1 MLHIFKFSK
10 ILNRNLQNFVRI
22 GNTNVK
28 KHPLNPKPK
37 MTQNWFDNVYIK
49 AKGDSNQV
57 PWANMTANAYL
68 KDWLNQNPQ
77 FGQGLVRK
85 ALVVGCGLG
94 DDAELLAEK
103 GFDVTAFDI
112 SPTAIDWCKQR
123 FPDSSVNYVVADVFD
138 LNKKWQRNFDFVFEA
153 RTIQSLPLKVRE
165 QVMAAIAQLVTE
177 EGTLLVVT
185 VTRDTPEEPSGPPYP
200 LSLEEVDYFKKL
212 GLQEINR
219 NSYSEKNS
227 RFPQRLRI
235 EYRYYSAS

>member
-1 MLHIFKFSK
+1 
-10 ILNRNLQNFVRI
+10 
-22 GNTNVK
+22 
-28 KHPLNPKPK
+28 
-37 MTQNWFDNVYIK
+37 MTENWFDNIYIK

-77 FGQGLVRK
+77 FGKDSKIK

-112 SPTAIDWCKQR
+112 SSTAIDWCKQR
-123 FPDSSVNYVVADVFD
+123 FPNSTVNYVVADLFD
-138 LNKKWQRNFDFVFEA
+138 LDSSQNWTRNFDFVFEA
-153 RTIQSLPLKVRE
+153 RTIQSLPLSVRE
-165 QVMAAIAQLVTE
+165 QVMEIIAQFVAD

-185 VTRDTPEEPSGPPYP
+185 VTRDTPEEPNGPPYP
-200 LSLEEVDYFKKL
+200 LSVEEVDYFNKL

-219 NSYSEKNS
+219 DSYSEKNS
-227 RFPQRLRI
+227 RFPKRLRI
-235 EYRYYSAS
+235 EYRFKSKS

>member
-1 MLHIFKFSK
+1 
-10 ILNRNLQNFVRI
+10 
-22 GNTNVK
+22 
-28 KHPLNPKPK
+28 
-37 MTQNWFDNVYIK
+37 MTQNWFDNVYVK

-77 FGQGLVRK
+77 FGKGLVRK
-85 ALVVGCGLG
+85 ALVIGCGLG
-94 DDAELLAEK
+94 DDAELLAEQ
-103 GFDVTAFDI
+103 GFNVTAFDI

-123 FPDSSVNYVVADVFD
+123 FPDSSVNYVVADLFD
-138 LNKKWQRNFDFVFEA
+138 LDKGWIRNFNFVFES

-165 QVMAAIAQLVTE
+165 QAMSAVAQLVAE

-200 LSLEEVDYFKKL
+200 LSLEEIDYFLKL
-212 GLQEINR
+212 GLEEIKR

-227 RFPQRLRI
+227 RFAQRLRI
-235 EYRYYSAS
+235 EYRFNSPT

>member
-1 MLHIFKFSK
+1 
-10 ILNRNLQNFVRI
+10 
-22 GNTNVK
+22 
-28 KHPLNPKPK
+28 
-37 MTQNWFDNVYIK
+37 MTQNWFDNLYIK

-68 KDWLNQNPQ
+68 KDWLNQHPQ
-77 FGQGLVRK
+77 FGKGLT

-94 DDAELLAEK
+94 DDAEALAEK

-123 FPDSSVNYVVADVFD
+123 FPDSSVNYIVADLFD
-138 LNKKWQRNFDFVFEA
+138 LDKAWIRKFDFVFEA

-165 QVMAAIAQLVTE
+165 QAMSAVAQLVAQK
-177 EGTLLVVT
+177 GTLLVVT
-185 VTRDTPEEPSGPPYP
+185 VTRDTPEEPDGPPYP
-200 LSLEEVDYFKKL
+200 LSLEEIDYFLKL

-227 RFPQRLRI
+227 RFPKRLRI
-235 EYRYYSAS
+235 EYRFNIFST

>member
-1 MLHIFKFSK
+1 
-10 ILNRNLQNFVRI
+10 
-22 GNTNVK
+22 
-28 KHPLNPKPK
+28 
-37 MTQNWFDNVYIK
+37 MTQNWFDNIYIK

-68 KDWLNQNPQ
+68 KDWLNQHPQ
-77 FGQGLVRK
+77 FGEGLVRK

-112 SPTAIDWCKQR
+112 SSTAIDWCKQR
-123 FPDSSVNYVVADVFD
+123 FPDSSVNYVVADLFD
-138 LNKKWQRNFDFVFEA
+138 LDSSHNWIKNFDFVFEA

-165 QVMAAIAQLVTE
+165 QVMEIIAQLVAD

-200 LSLEEVDYFKKL
+200 LSLAEVDYFQKL

-227 RFPQRLRI
+227 RFPKRLRI
-235 EYRYYSAS
+235 EYRFESKS

>member
-1 MLHIFKFSK
+1 
-10 ILNRNLQNFVRI
+10 
-22 GNTNVK
+22 
-28 KHPLNPKPK
+28 
-37 MTQNWFDNVYIK
+37 MTQNWFDNVYVK

-77 FGQGLVRK
+77 IGKGLK

-94 DDAELLAEK
+94 DDAEALAEK
-103 GFDVTAFDI
+103 GFNVTAFDI
-112 SPTAIDWCKQR
+112 SSTAIDWCKQR

-138 LNKKWQRNFDFVFEA
+138 LNKDWIRKFDFVFEA

-165 QVMAAIAQLVTE
+165 QVMEAIAQLVAE
-177 EGTLLVVT
+177 KGTLLVVT
-185 VTRDTPEEPSGPPYP
+185 VTRDTPEEPDGPPYP
-200 LSLEEVDYFKKL
+200 LSLEEIDYFQKL

-235 EYRYYSAS
+235 EYRFYSAS

>member
-1 MLHIFKFSK
+1 
-10 ILNRNLQNFVRI
+10 
-22 GNTNVK
+22 
-28 KHPLNPKPK
+28 
-37 MTQNWFDNVYIK
+37 MTQNWFDSVYTK

-77 FGQGLVRK
+77 LGKGLKIK

-94 DDAELLAEK
+94 DDAEALAEK

-138 LNKKWQRNFDFVFEA
+138 LNNEWQRNFDFVFEA

-165 QVMAAIAQLVTE
+165 QVMAAIAQLVAE

-185 VTRDTPEEPSGPPYP
+185 VTRDTLEEPSGPPYP
-200 LSLEEVDYFKKL
+200 LSLEEIDYFQQL

-219 NSYSEKNS
+219 NSYSEKDS
-227 RFPQRLRI
+227 RFPKRLRI
-235 EYRYYSAS
+235 EYRFGKT

>member
-1 MLHIFKFSK
+1 
-10 ILNRNLQNFVRI
+10 
-22 GNTNVK
+22 
-28 KHPLNPKPK
+28 
-37 MTQNWFDNVYIK
+37 MTQNWFDNVYVK

-68 KDWLNQNPQ
+68 KDWLNQHPQ
-77 FGQGLVRK
+77 FGKGLARK

-94 DDAELLAEK
+94 DDAEALAEK

-123 FPDSSVNYVVADVFD
+123 FPDSSVNYVVADLFD
-138 LNKKWQRNFDFVFEA
+138 ENVTKKWQRNFDFVFES
-153 RTIQSLPLKVRE
+153 RTIQSLPLKVR
-165 QVMAAIAQLVTE
+165 QQTMATIAQFVAE

-200 LSLEEVDYFKKL
+200 LSLEEVDYFQKL
-212 GLQEINR
+212 GLKEISR

-227 RFPQRLRI
+227 RFAKRLRI
-235 EYRYYSAS
+235 EYRLS

>member
-1 MLHIFKFSK
+1 MSE
-10 ILNRNLQNFVRI
+10 
-22 GNTNVK
+22 
-28 KHPLNPKPK
+28 
-37 MTQNWFDNVYIK
+37 NWFDNIYVK
-49 AKGDSNQV
+49 AKGDSKQV

-77 FGQGLVRK
+77 FGEGLKIK

-94 DDAELLAEK
+94 DDAEALAER

-138 LNKKWQRNFDFVFEA
+138 SNLTKEWQRNFDFVFEA
-153 RTIQSLPLKVRE
+153 RTIQSLPLQVRE
-165 QVMAAIAQLVTE
+165 QVMETIAQFVAE

-185 VTRDTPEEPSGPPYP
+185 VTRDTPEEPKGPPYP
-200 LSLEEVDYFKKL
+200 LSLEEVDYFQKL

-227 RFPQRLRI
+227 RFPKRLRI
-235 EYRYYSAS
+235 EYLFKSKS

>member
-1 MLHIFKFSK
+1 
-10 ILNRNLQNFVRI
+10 
-22 GNTNVK
+22 
-28 KHPLNPKPK
+28 
-37 MTQNWFDNVYIK
+37 MTQNWFDSVYTK

-77 FGQGLVRK
+77 LGKGLKIK

-94 DDAELLAEK
+94 DDAEALAEK

-138 LNKKWQRNFDFVFEA
+138 LDKKWQRNFDFVFEA

-165 QVMAAIAQLVTE
+165 QVMAAIAQLVAE
-177 EGTLLVVT
+177 EGRLLVVT
-185 VTRDTPEEPSGPPYP
+185 VTRDTLEEPSGPPYP
-200 LSLEEVDYFKKL
+200 LSLEEIDYFQQL

-219 NSYSEKNS
+219 NSYSEKDS
-227 RFPQRLRI
+227 RFPKRLRI
-235 EYRYYSAS
+235 EYRFGKT